1 MDGIYGWIRNLT
13 GFFLFMSVIE
23 NLLPNKKYGKYVR
36 LFSGMILILLVLQ
49 PLTGSLRL
57 EDKIAHYYES
67 FVFRYQADDL
77 QSEILGIEKQRLEQM
92 IGQYEHAVEL
102 DVGQM
107 AEDMGFFVRE
117 CSVSING
124 EEDTEQF
131 GTVTSISLRIAA
143 GESGEAG
150 TGEIGEAGRE
160 AGSTGGMAGVR
171 NDQGQ
176 QPIDPVEKRTIAEVE
191 PVVIGDG
198 KDVADGGSRQA
209 DVPDQQM
216 DQRQSERGQQN
227 QAGNDYRKSSKQL
240 DPEVGRLRRKIA
252 SYYSLEEAYVE
263 IQIVEG

>member
-57 EDKIAHYYES
+57 EDKIAHEYES

-77 QSEILGIEKQRLEQM
+77 QKEILGIEKQRLSQM
-92 IGQYEHAVEL
+92 IAQYEHAVEL

-107 AEDMGFFVRE
+107 AEDMGFSVQE
-117 CSVSING
+117 CSAAIDG
-124 EEDTEQF
+124 KEGTETF
-131 GTVTSISLRIAA
+131 GTVTSIKLQVSSGGNEGSAKPSAVDREWGAMEEKMQ
-143 GESGEAG
+143 ESGS
-150 TGEIGEAGRE
+150 GEKA
-160 AGSTGGMAGVR
+160 
-171 NDQGQ
+171 Q
-176 QPIDPVEKRTIAEVE
+176 PVEQVE
-191 PVVIGDG
+191 PVVIGPDRSG
-198 KDVADGGSRQA
+198 EQEEKQA
-209 DVPDQQM
+209 Y
-216 DQRQSERGQQN
+216 SKSRGQ
-227 QAGNDYRKSSKQL
+227 L
-240 DPEVGRLRRKIA
+240 DAETGKLRRKIA